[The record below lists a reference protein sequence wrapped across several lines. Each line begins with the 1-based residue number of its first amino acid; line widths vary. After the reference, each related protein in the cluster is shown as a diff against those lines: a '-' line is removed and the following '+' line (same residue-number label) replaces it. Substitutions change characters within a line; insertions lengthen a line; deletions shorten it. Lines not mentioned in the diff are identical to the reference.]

1 MGKKLKEFQ
10 DEMHWNND
18 DLIAQFH
25 WAVCVEAQAC
35 AESLEAEYESYL
47 EDYYSDYDA
56 EMLRETMWITNHC

>member
-1 MGKKLKEFQ
+1 MRKKLKEFQ

-25 WAVCVEAQAC
+25 WAICVENEVVAA
-35 AESLEAEYESYL
+35 SIEAEYDEWL
-47 EDYYSDYDA
+47 NDYYSDYDA